1 MSYDVE
7 EKVVRM
13 QFDNTDFQPNIDA
26 SIRSLGELE
35 KALRYADG
43 TTANFSGTEK
53 QFKNLD
59 NTIGNTLISVEK
71 LSQGFSAMGV
81 AAVTV
86 ISDITRK
93 IEGMGLNTLNS
104 LFVTPVKAGFAKYGD
119 QISSTQVIMNNTG
132 ETIDRVKGSLQE
144 LNEYANKTI
153 YNFSQMT
160 YAVGKFAAAG
170 VNLDDATKA
179 IQGLSNAAAMVG
191 ANNAQLYSAYYN
203 LSQSMQMGYLKLI
216 DWKSIANSM
225 IGTKQMRKEF
235 VKTAIEMGKFTE
247 DSEQA
252 QEAFSNFEDSLRK
265 KWLTSDVIVHT
276 MQKYQ
281 DETTDI
287 GKAATAAASELKSFS
302 QMWDVIS
309 QTTQSSWAKTWEIII
324 GDLAGAKTVWTNIGN
339 RISAIMN
346 AINKARNDFLA
357 DWNKDGRAT
366 QQILEGICN
375 VLNNIR
381 SILEPTYSVLV
392 NILNITADKMYA
404 VTEFFNELTKSFELS
419 EEAVDGFKLAI
430 TQIARPIV
438 FIVKSV
444 GLLIHVLATFI
455 SLIGLAGNIIFMF
468 LSNIDKMPDV
478 LTAIFGPNF
487 ANKIQSINK
496 IVWNLSRIFGALLE
510 ILLRVTFSV
519 LPAIAPLLEA
529 VGSLILNILA
539 IIGDVLEMLADS
551 DLEWLDNL
559 MASFVIVLR
568 SIATV
573 LAVIPNLLKSIF
585 GGESGEA
592 LKVLLNDASQLLLI
606 LSKLFAVGITIGAKI
621 LTTLAPILEK
631 IGQLA
636 LAVADIVFGFLNG
649 ILNFDASG
657 ISGVLDGIVKFV
669 LVLLSGFGKVIDM
682 ITSGI
687 SALITNV
694 NQVSKISHDLG
705 SSISSNIN
713 VHINA
718 NTAVGKDS
726 IDKLTDGIQN
736 TIATNLSNT
745 ERITSSVVNS
755 IGEGMVKSV
764 PEVQKS
770 TKIVTDEIDKD
781 ISEVDSEKIGSNI
794 ISKVSKGLSK
804 EAAKLKDNEIGKNI
818 SKDIGDDLKI
828 DNISNDIKSNLDSII
843 NVLNDFKDSIGE
855 ISEEIGNKLSVLLT
869 PVQEGTTTTTEQ
881 VTSNLEKFFE
891 FIEEHQFAIKEI
903 EFAAR
908 TLLVWAP
915 LTVGIMIALIN
926 LGNSAGKLKS
936 AFSDAATNFS
946 KFTDFTFKHTFT
958 HEKVN
963 NVKASAKVIMAYGK
977 AILLVSAGL
986 ALIISSIGLVLK
998 LVENYD
1004 LNNKN
1009 DKTKF
1014 IMILAAIGIVINLFI
1029 GTLIAITQMAR
1040 SASITAESTTVDF
1053 NDAVFNIK
1061 NAFKSVGGGIESLK
1075 GALVSLPSKLVNKKQ
1090 NNPIKSTATLIQSI
1104 AVAFAA
1110 VFGGI
1115 TALLLVTKLWN
1126 ADELRDRLIAVGVI
1140 LVTTLAAIIATTAII
1155 TNQADKLKNAN
1166 QAKNIKAIGKA
1177 VSMIVGSLGSVAFAL
1192 KFLFNDKKSFSIPEQ
1207 YLVMI
1212 NTLFATVI
1220 ALTSIIVAN
1229 VDKVNKNYKLN
1240 KKVYT
1245 DNRPMQIASAV
1256 STIILSMGALIA
1268 SLSLIKDIKS
1278 LPNNLVIL
1286 ASNTFVTVVGLVLLL
1301 IFNVKKL
1308 ENSITS
1314 GTGRNKTTSTDD
1326 RIIKL
1331 AASISG
1337 IIVAMSVL
1345 VASLRNLKDIGTID
1359 DNLLYLFDVTLL
1371 GTLALSLIAVGNI
1384 DSLFKSASSTIET
1397 TKERAN
1403 RIIKLA
1409 AAIDMII
1416 GGVVSIIIS
1425 LRALNGLSVDKNVI
1439 GLVAT
1444 ALGIATAM
1452 AAMVIALTR
1461 LMQQVNFAEFAKS
1474 VFALAG
1480 VTAAIGILIN
1490 QLNKLNGVTVDD
1502 SVHNL
1507 ILTLSGISALLLIF
1521 ITKIGG
1527 NPSQITEAMES
1538 ILALTALSGS
1548 LFVLALA
1555 VKQISD
1561 IVINPSAIVALVI
1574 AIAAL
1579 GGLALLANVLGKG
1592 SYYVL
1597 IGAAAIIALTAAIVG
1612 CAEAVKLLGEADIPN
1627 VTKGLIYMVTAV
1639 NKLGFKQMAA
1649 FIGFLWN
1656 LGFALMIAAPGI
1668 AIAGLSIAGSL
1679 WIVSKAIP
1687 GLIDG
1692 FEKLKDVVVDFVSTI
1707 SNISQNVSFIDN
1719 ITANSDKLKELS
1731 NIISSLGAGF
1741 IALGIGMGITSIGI
1755 WLINKQIFKFVAMA
1769 LALAVAFDV
1778 AALGIWLISK
1788 NVEGLNG
1795 VLDSLH
1801 AHIEDI
1807 IALIYAIGDQGFNG
1821 LLLGAGFAL
1830 FGNGVLKLVTS
1841 IKVLG
1846 QGILWLVAGVTV
1858 AIAVFKLLD
1867 QWLGGRLSSTLS
1879 AIGNKIKELF
1889 SPDKLNDTIKT
1900 MLKIAVAVFAI
1911 GIAISSLGVGLI
1923 LLGAGSIVASGGLFL
1938 LCKTLEEYMWLDGD
1952 IILANLMSIAAGLAG
1967 LNTILFLLSP
1977 VIATGTVLLLG
1988 MSAALTVLAL
1998 SLKLFDTNTD
2008 YAILGDQLINL
2019 SKGISE
2025 LVKASIWVAIFQNCI
2040 TVLTDTLTKLS
2051 DESYKWA
2058 KLSDNLLM
2066 IFTNIGIGIENLGNS
2081 AYNGLTN
2088 TSMGIDNI
2096 ANSILNAVLNVS
2108 AGISAIGAGIQGY
2121 FTNIGMGILSL
2132 AQSIGSSISS
2142 IGSGIYTL
2150 AVGIGDGVVYIANS
2164 ILTSSQTIVNAADN
2178 ISIAIDK
2185 VTASISNAKSAL
2197 SGGFSLSNIFSSN
2210 KSLPSDD
2217 SNVVVSKSLGNGAAA
2232 IKNVQEKYKN
2242 IGSWIPKS
2250 IAAGIKESTPEAS
2263 NESST
2268 LANTVESIIRN
2279 IWQIHSQ
2286 SPLWTNIGGWI
2297 SKSIGIGI
2305 ETNADGTFKSLTV
2318 LENGIAGSID
2328 KWTNGTLSKT
2338 VNKAGNTIGGLI
2350 NKVKDVKENGI
2361 GSLLDTDILKSLGI
2375 DTSSFKEMFQGL
2387 ADQLKIDSDAM
2398 AGFTNSLGDAD
2409 SAASTTKGTIE
2420 SLTDTIKNQ
2429 MNIFERFT
2437 ADEEIMNP
2445 KELINNMKSQLRG
2458 VQNWSHGL
2466 DILTQRGISGPLLQ
2480 HLSEMGPEGYKY
2492 VEAFLEMTESEFEEA
2507 NQLYTQSLDVPG
2519 NVANSIADDYRAL
2532 GVEVVEAVKSGGA
2545 SVADAAGDAAE
2556 DATDKVNEISLN
2568 GVKTTVEDIIRIAKG
2583 AGPQAMMHY
2592 CNEANRWLNDSEFQA
2607 LAAEMQ
2613 GKLTGVMH
2621 MNVGDAFK
2629 EFGISFKRVYEKPL
2643 DNLTYELIKK
2653 DYGTET
2659 GTFYIDNMTKAL
2671 SAQEYLDECNKRG
2684 QVINAYISDGLDAY
2698 KSAFNEGATYTNSLS
2713 DGIVSNKD
2721 TATKAGEEVGT
2732 AAGEAVGTTFLETA
2746 KNYVSGFWDW
2756 LSDKTSSAT
2765 NEIVDGVNSAT
2776 DKVKA
2781 SVANARN
2788 EIYDGQI
2795 KRGDS
2800 RWNKVLQSIRSND
2813 IVKFA
2818 VEGIKEPLSSAQYID
2833 KCTAAG
2839 RLIGATIINGTCE
2852 ELGIHSPSDAYADVA
2867 KLSVLGFVEGIAK
2880 YTNLADNA
2888 SEELGESSLMSLS
2901 DTIRAISSQFT
2912 DDMDTTPTIRPV
2924 LDLDNVYTGMAELDT
2939 MFSTQQARI
2948 AGSAYMTTHDD
2959 SVERLEDAY
2968 RKAIMD
2974 GNLELANMLLNSD
2987 NTNVTVEVHLD
2998 ANAEGIFDLVK
3009 TENKKA
3015 TERMGASPLMIA
3027 RRNAINAGVLA

>member
-104 LFVTPVKAGFAKYGD
+104 LFVTPIKAGFAKYGD

-132 ETIDRVKGSLQE
+132 ETIDRVKSSLGE

-170 VNLDDATKA
+170 VNLDDATLA

-235 VKTAIEMGKFTE
+235 VKSAIELGKFTE

-265 KWLTSDVIVHT
+265 KWLTSDIIVHT
-276 MQKYQ
+276 MKKYQ
-281 DETTDI
+281 DATTDV
-287 GKAATAAASELKSFS
+287 GKAATAAASELKSFA

-339 RISAIMN
+339 RVSAIMK
-346 AINKARNDFLA
+346 AINDARNNFLA
-357 DWNKDGRAT
+357 SWNKDGRAT

-381 SILEPTYSVLV
+381 LVLEPTYNVLV

-419 EEAVDGFKLAI
+419 EEAVDGFKMAI
-430 TQIARPIV
+430 TQIARPIA

-444 GLLIHVLATFI
+444 GILIHVLATFI
-455 SLIGLAGNIIFMF
+455 SLIGMVGNVIFMF
-468 LSNIDKMPDV
+468 LSNIDKMPEL
-478 LTAIFGPNF
+478 LTSIFGPNF
-487 ANKIQSINK
+487 ANKIESINN

-510 ILLRVTFSV
+510 ILLRVTFAV
-519 LPAIAPLLEA
+519 LPAVAPLLEA
-529 VGSLILNILA
+529 IGSLLLNILA
-539 IIGDVLEMLADS
+539 IIGDVLDMLADS

-568 SIATV
+568 AISTV

-606 LSKLFAVGITIGAKI
+606 LSKLLAVGITIGAKI
-621 LTTLAPILEK
+621 LTVLAPVLEK

-636 LAVADIVFGFLNG
+636 LAVADVVFGFLNG
-649 ILNFDASG
+649 ILNFDMSG
-657 ISGVLDGIVKFV
+657 ISGVLDGVVKFI

-694 NQVSKISHDLG
+694 KQVSKISHDLG

-713 VHINA
+713 VHVNA
-718 NTAVGKDS
+718 NAAVGKDS

-745 ERITSSVVNS
+745 EQITSAVVTS

-804 EAAKLKDNEIGKNI
+804 EAAKLKDNEIGKAI
-818 SKDIGDDLKI
+818 TKE
-828 DNISNDIKSNLDSII
+828 
-843 NVLNDFKDSIGE
+843 LNDEFDAGDISTKLNDTLNSVIESLNNFKD
-855 ISEEIGNKLSVLLT
+855 EIGVVLAGINETVNNTPIAIQLNSAALSPFALFLDFVERH
-869 PVQEGTTTTTEQ
+869 QDG
-881 VTSNLEKFFE
+881 FE
-891 FIEEHQFAIKEI
+891 RVIKW
-903 EFAAR
+903 
-908 TLLVWAP
+908 T
-915 LTVGIMIALIN
+915 GIGVIALTGIIGLVVILYKLFDMLNYGKRLENAANN
-926 LGNSAGKLKS
+926 LSKL
-936 AFSDAATNFS
+936 
-946 KFTDFTFKHTFT
+946 TDFTFNHSFKKETV
-958 HEKVN
+958 VN
-963 NVKASAKVIMAYGK
+963 AKTTVKTIKAYGK
-977 AILLVSAGL
+977 AILMVAAGL
-986 ALIISSIGLVLK
+986 AVVIAAVGVVLK
-998 LVENYD
+998 LAENYD
-1004 LNNKN
+1004 LNDEGQQAKFWSIIATVNVIVQSIIGVMLILSAIAR
-1009 DKTKF
+1009 KT
-1014 IMILAAIGIVINLFI
+1014 ANVA
-1029 GTLIAITQMAR
+1029 TT
-1040 SASITAESTTVDF
+1040 TTVDF
-1053 NDAVFNIK
+1053 NEAKFHIMD
-1061 NAFKSVGGGIESLK
+1061 AFKSIKGGINDFTGS
-1075 GALVSLPSKLVNKKQ
+1075 LVSLPSQLKKVE
-1090 NNPIKSTATLIQSI
+1090 NANPFKSMAKMISSI

-1115 TALLLVTKLWN
+1115 AALLAVSALFDADGLAMRIDAIGKLM
-1126 ADELRDRLIAVGVI
+1126 ATLCATLIGV
-1140 LVTTLAAIIATTAII
+1140 VFIISYYAKNLTGD
-1155 TNQADKLKNAN
+1155 QAN
-1166 QAKNIKAIGKA
+1166 NIKALGNA
-1177 VSMIVGSLGSVAFAL
+1177 VAKIIGSLGSVVFAL
-1192 KFLFNDKKSFSIPEQ
+1192 KFLFNDKKSFSIPDE
-1207 YLVMI
+1207 YL
-1212 NTLFATVI
+1212 
-1220 ALTSIIVAN
+1220 ALVSILCGNLLLILLIMMGTI
-1229 VDKVNKNYKLN
+1229 KQLETNYKVDDKIFQDERL
-1240 KKVYT
+1240 KHMSRGISLV
-1245 DNRPMQIASAV
+1245 
-1256 STIILSMGALIA
+1256 ILSFSTLIA
-1268 SLSLIKDIKS
+1268 SLSLLKDTPVLS
-1278 LPNNLVIL
+1278 PNLTKM
-1286 ASNTFVTVVGLVLLL
+1286 ARNTFKAVIGLVLLL
-1301 IFNVKKL
+1301 VFNIKKL
-1308 ENSITS
+1308 D
-1314 GTGRNKTTSTDD
+1314 KTTTTGEGTNRIRNIDD

-1337 IIVAMSVL
+1337 IIIAMSVL
-1345 VASLRNLKDIGTID
+1345 VASLRNLKDIGTVD
-1359 DNLLYLFDVTLL
+1359 DNLLYTFDVALL
-1371 GTLALSLIAVGNI
+1371 GTLALSLLAVGNI
-1384 DSLFKSASSTIET
+1384 DSLFKSASSTLST

-1403 RIIKLA
+1403 RILKLA

-1425 LRALNGLSVDKNVI
+1425 LRALNGLTVNEGVI

-1444 ALGIATAM
+1444 TLGIATAM
-1452 AAMVIALTR
+1452 SAMLVVLTR
-1461 LMQQVNFAEFAKS
+1461 VMKQVNFAEFAKN
-1474 VFALAG
+1474 VFALGG
-1480 VTAAIGILIN
+1480 VTAAIGILVN
-1490 QLNKLNGVTVDD
+1490 QLNKLNGVTVDE
-1502 SVHNL
+1502 SVYNL

-1527 NPSQITEAMES
+1527 RSSQITEAMES
-1538 ILALTALSGS
+1538 IVALTALSGS

-1555 VKQISD
+1555 VKKISD
-1561 IVINPSAIVALVI
+1561 IVINPSAIIALTI

-1612 CAEAVKLLGEADIPN
+1612 CAEAVNLLGKADMDNIA
-1627 VTKGLIYMVTAV
+1627 KGLQSITNAIDQQ
-1639 NKLGFKQMAA
+1639 GFKKMAQ

-1668 AIAGLSIAGSL
+1668 AIAGLAISGSL
-1679 WIVSKAIP
+1679 WILSKALP
-1687 GLIDG
+1687 GLIEG
-1692 FEKLKDVVVDFVSTI
+1692 VGKLTAVIIDFVS
-1707 SNISQNVSFIDN
+1707 SIDKLSEESTFADK
-1719 ITANSDKLKELS
+1719 ITANSEKLEKFAG
-1731 NIISSLGAGF
+1731 IIATLGGGF
-1741 IALGIGMGITSIGI
+1741 IALGAGMAVTALGLV
-1755 WLINKQIFKFVAMA
+1755 LINRQVLKFVAMA
-1769 LALAVAFDV
+1769 VALAVAFDV

-1801 AHIEDI
+1801 DHIEDI
-1807 IALIYAIGDQGFNG
+1807 VTIINAIGKQGFNG

-1830 FGNGVLKLVTS
+1830 FGAGVLKLATS
-1841 IKVLG
+1841 VKVLG
-1846 QGILWLVAGVTV
+1846 QGILWLVAGVTA
-1858 AIAVFKLLD
+1858 AIVVFKLLD
-1867 QWLGGRLSSTLS
+1867 NWLGGQLSNTLTTIS
-1879 AIGNKIKELF
+1879 EKIKDLF
-1889 SPDKLNDTIKT
+1889 SSDKINETLTT
-1900 MLKIAVAVFAI
+1900 MLKFAGTVFAI
-1911 GIAISSLGVGLI
+1911 GLAVQTFGVGLI
-1923 LLGAGSIVASGGLFL
+1923 LLGVGALAAAGGLAIL
-1938 LCKTLEEYMWLDGD
+1938 SKVLEEYMWMDGD
-1952 IILANLMSIAAGLAG
+1952 AVFNNLMSIAGGLAG
-1967 LNTILFLLSP
+1967 LSAIMTFLSP
-1977 VIATGTVLLLG
+1977 VIIIGTVLILAMAG
-1988 MSAALTVLAL
+1988 ALAVLAT

-2008 YAILGDQLINL
+2008 YSILGDQLIYL
-2019 SKGISE
+2019 SKGLTE
-2025 LVKASIWVAIFQNCI
+2025 LVKASIWVTIFQKCI
-2040 TVLTDTLTKLS
+2040 TTLADILS
-2051 DESYKWA
+2051 TLSNESHKWV

-2066 IFTNIGIGIENLGNS
+2066 SFTNVGTGVENFSNGV
-2081 AYNGLTN
+2081 YNGLTN
-2088 TSMGIDNI
+2088 ISIGIDNLSS
-2096 ANSILNAVLNVS
+2096 SILDAVLNVS
-2108 AGISAIGAGIQGY
+2108 TGISSIGAGIQGY
-2121 FTNIGMGILSL
+2121 FTNIGLGILSL
-2132 AQSIGSSISS
+2132 AQSIGSGVTS

-2150 AVGIGDGVVYIANS
+2150 AVDIGDGVVYIANS
-2164 ILTSSQTIVNAADN
+2164 IMSSSQMIVTAADN
-2178 ISIAIDK
+2178 ISLAIDK
-2185 VTASISNAKSAL
+2185 VTNSIVNAKSAL
-2197 SGGFSLSNIFSSN
+2197 SGGFSIGGAFGSIFGGST
-2210 KSLPSDD
+2210 KSVDVD
-2217 SNVVVSKSLGNGAAA
+2217 TQMTRSLGTASTSMA
-2232 IKNVQEKYKN
+2232 KVQEKYKN

-2250 IAAGIKESTPEAS
+2250 IAAGIKQSTPEAS
-2263 NESST
+2263 QESST

-2279 IWQIHSQ
+2279 IWQIHSA
-2286 SPLWTNIGGWI
+2286 SPLWEDIGGWI

-2305 ETNADGTFKSLTV
+2305 ERDADGAYQGLTFV
-2318 LENGIAGSID
+2318 EGGITD
-2328 KWTNGTLSKT
+2328 NLNKWTNGALSKT
-2338 VNKAGNTIGGLI
+2338 INGIGNTIGGLI
-2350 NKVKDVKENGI
+2350 DKVKNVKENGLS
-2361 GSLLDTDILKSLGI
+2361 GLLGDFDLKKTLGI
-2375 DTSSFKEMFQGL
+2375 DTESFTDMFKGL
-2387 ADQLKIDSDAM
+2387 ADQLKIDTDSM
-2398 AGFTNSLGDAD
+2398 ANFANSLGDTS

-2429 MNIFERFT
+2429 MNVFERFT

-2466 DILTQRGISGPLLQ
+2466 DILTQRGISGPLLK

-2507 NQLYTQSLDVPG
+2507 NELYTQSLDVPG

-2545 SVADAAGDAAE
+2545 SVAQAAGDAAE
-2556 DATDKVNEISLN
+2556 EATDKVNEISLH
-2568 GVKTTVEDIIRIAKG
+2568 GVKTTVEDIIEVAKG
-2583 AGPQAMMHY
+2583 AGPDAMMHY
-2592 CNEANRWLNDSEFQA
+2592 CTEANKWLNESEFQA
-2607 LAAEMQ
+2607 LAAQMQ

-2621 MNVGDAFK
+2621 MNIGDAFK
-2629 EFGISFKRVYEKPL
+2629 EFGVSFKRVYEKPL
-2643 DNLTYELIKK
+2643 DNLSYELLKK

-2671 SAQEYLDECNKRG
+2671 TAQEYLDECNQRG

-2698 KSAFNEGATYTNSLS
+2698 NSAFNEGTTYTDSLAK
-2713 DGIVSNKD
+2713 GITSNKD
-2721 TATKAGEEVGT
+2721 KAEKAGDEVGA
-2732 AAGEAVGTTFLETA
+2732 AAGEATGQSFIQTAGETITNWWNGLTEFF
-2746 KNYVSGFWDW
+2746 KG
-2756 LSDKTSSAT
+2756 SA
-2765 NEIVDGVNSAT
+2765 NDIADGVTSAT
-2776 DKVKA
+2776 DKIKDK
-2781 SVANARN
+2781 VANTHDMIR
-2788 EIYDGQI
+2788 EGQL
-2795 KRGDS
+2795 KRGDKQ
-2800 RWNKVLQSIRSND
+2800 WNSVLQNIKSND
-2813 IVKFA
+2813 IVKFMVDG
-2818 VEGIKEPLSSAQYID
+2818 VEMSSKAYAE
-2833 KCTAAG
+2833 KCNDVG
-2839 RLIGATIINGTCE
+2839 RLIGAQIINGTRQ
-2852 ELGIHSPSDAYADVA
+2852 ELGIHSPSDAYEDVA
-2867 KLSVLGFVEGIAK
+2867 KNSILGFVEGVTK
-2880 YTNLADNA
+2880 YMGLADKA
-2888 SEELGESSLMSLS
+2888 SEELGDSTLTSLS

-2924 LDLDNVYTGMAELDT
+2924 LDLENVYSGMAELDT
-2939 MFSTQQARI
+2939 MFSTSQARI

-2968 RKAIMD
+2968 RKAIME
-2974 GNLELANMLLNSD
+2974 GNMELANMLLNSE

-3015 TERMGASPLMIA
+3015 TERTGASPLMIA

>member
-1425 LRALNGLSVDKNVI
+1425 LRALNGLTVNERVI

-1444 ALGIATAM
+1444 TLGIATAM

-1480 VTAAIGILIN
+1480 VTAAIGILVN

-1597 IGAAAIIALTAAIVG
+1597 IGAAAIIALTVAIVG

-1627 VTKGLIYMVTAV
+1627 VTKGLIYMVTAI

-1679 WIVSKAIP
+1679 WIVSKALP
-1687 GLIDG
+1687 GLIEG

-1707 SNISQNVSFIDN
+1707 SNISQNVSFMDN

-1731 NIISSLGAGF
+1731 NIISSLGDGF

-1769 LALAVAFDV
+1769 VALAVAFDI

-1795 VLDSLH
+1795 ALDSLH

-1830 FGNGVLKLVTS
+1830 FGNGVLKLATS

-1867 QWLGGRLSSTLS
+1867 QWLDGRLSSTLS

-1923 LLGAGSIVASGGLFL
+1923 LLGAGSIVASGGLLL

-1988 MSAALTVLAL
+1988 MSAALAVLAL

-2051 DESYKWA
+2051 DESYKWV

-2217 SNVVVSKSLGNGAAA
+2217 SNVIVSKSLGNGAAA

-2250 IAAGIKESTPEAS
+2250 IAAGINESTPEAS
-2263 NESST
+2263 KESST

-2286 SPLWTNIGGWI
+2286 SPLWTIIGGWI

-2328 KWTNGTLSKT
+2328 KWTNGALTKT

-2350 NKVKDVKENGI
+2350 NKVKDIKENGI
-2361 GSLLDTDILKSLGI
+2361 SGLLGDFDLKKTLGI
-2375 DTSSFKEMFQGL
+2375 DTESFTDMFKGL
-2387 ADQLKIDSDAM
+2387 ADQLKIDTDSMSNFA
-2398 AGFTNSLGDAD
+2398 NSLGDVD

-2507 NQLYTQSLDVPG
+2507 NELYTQSLDVPG

-2800 RWNKVLQSIRSND
+2800 RWNKVPQSIRSND

-2818 VEGIKEPLSSAQYID
+2818 
-2833 KCTAAG
+2833 
-2839 RLIGATIINGTCE
+2839 
-2852 ELGIHSPSDAYADVA
+2852 
-2867 KLSVLGFVEGIAK
+2867 VEGIAK

-2888 SEELGESSLMSLS
+2888 SEELGDSTLTSLS
-2901 DTIRAISSQFT
+2901 DTIKAISSQFT

-3015 TERMGASPLMIA
+3015 TERTGASPLMIA